1 MHNSGSFADLLD
13 EVDRLPIEDQDILRD
28 ILSRRIVEHRRD
40 QIASEI
46 KEARAE
52 YEAGGCR
59 SVSLDDLMKEI
70 SS

>member
-1 MHNSGSFADLLD
+1 MGVRNGLEWVSGFAGI
-13 EVDRLPIEDQDILRD
+13 RIEDQDILRD

-59 SVSLDDLMKEI
+59 SVSVDDLMKEI